1 MPKIITQEFLIILKI
16 CQTKSTTQSES
27 KPKKSNGK
35 DKKEK
40 EKRQAINDDELLN
53 QEEWVKE
60 RRDHTIEI
68 DCRVTPPLLLSCS
81 ACNQSQSCFSSHDS

>member
-81 ACNQSQSCFSSHDS
+81 AS

>member
-40 EKRQAINDDELLN
+40 EKRQAINDDVLLN
-53 QEEWVKE
+53 QEEWVKG
-60 RRDHTIEI
+60 R
-68 DCRVTPPLLLSCS
+68 
-81 ACNQSQSCFSSHDS
+81 